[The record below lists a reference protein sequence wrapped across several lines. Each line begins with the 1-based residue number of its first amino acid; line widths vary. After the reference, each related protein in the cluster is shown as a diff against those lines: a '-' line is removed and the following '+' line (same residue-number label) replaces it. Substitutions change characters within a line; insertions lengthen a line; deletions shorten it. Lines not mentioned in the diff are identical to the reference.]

1 MTNTTTT
8 DMNKIDDLVTKRK
21 RTDPQTEATKQKIR
35 EKMTGRKHSPATLE
49 LIRKNSAPPMVCP
62 HCGKVGAGS
71 SMKRYHMDNCRRR
84 DQTSTDEVIHQHQ
97 TDL

>member
-1 MTNTTTT
+1 MPNNTT
-8 DMNKIDDLVTKRK
+8 DMNKIDDLATKRK

-35 EKMTGRKHSPATLE
+35 EKMTGRKHSLETLD
-49 LIRKNSAPPMVCP
+49 LIRKNSTTPPMVCP

-71 SMKRYHMDNCRRR
+71 SMRRYHMDNCRYR
-84 DQTSTDEVIHQHQ
+84 DQTSTDEVIHQHE